1 MFLINF
7 NIIHRVNVL
16 KGCELRTLM
25 GWFQSITIFRYY
37 KLWMELKKYDLLTNS
52 CIGRQEVK
60 GNKYAFIT
68 VVSYYQINIKCQY
81 QLFSVFR
88 KLREKPYAS
97 PFHVQVVCINAI
109 PTCGN
114 LYLCQNLQ
122 NSILK
127 IWIWH

>member
-37 KLWMELKKYDLLTNS
+37 KLCMELKKYVLLTNS

-88 KLREKPYAS
+88 KLRKKTYAS
-97 PFHVQVVCINAI
+97 PFHVQVFCINAI
-109 PTCGN
+109 STCGKLTLHKRVQNRCN
-114 LYLCQNLQ
+114 LP
-122 NSILK
+122 I
-127 IWIWH
+127 